1 MIARGLAW
9 LVLEDGTAYR
19 GRGFGAPREAEGEVV
34 FHTGMTGYQEI
45 LTDPSYKGQ
54 IVTMTSP
61 HIGNYG
67 INAADAESAA
77 VHVEGFVVR
86 ELAPKPSNWRSEQ
99 SVEDYLAEAGVP
111 GIEGI
116 DTRDLAKRIREKGA
130 LRGVV
135 LHGDID
141 LAAAVEKAR
150 AIPEMEGRDLVPL
163 VTCSA
168 PYTWEG
174 TPGIEQEDEVWLAP
188 RGAAGGRQALEDPGR
203 LEDQQQLDDPQRLDD
218 RQPLDVVVYDFG
230 VKWNILRSLRA
241 RGCNVT
247 VVPATTE
254 PEAVLERRPDGVV
267 MSNGPGDP
275 ATVSCGVD
283 AAKRLLGELPML
295 GICLGNQLIG
305 QAAGGRTFKLKFGHH
320 GANHPVRLLAT
331 GAVEITS
338 QNHGFAVDPDSL
350 KGSGF
355 VTTRVNLND
364 GTLEGLRHEEW
375 PVVAVQYH
383 PEAAP
388 GPHDAAPLFDRF
400 MELMRG
406 APAEV
411 TADA

>member
-1 MIARGLAW
+1 MISQGPAW
-9 LVLEDGTAYR
+9 LILEDGTAYR
-19 GRGFGAPREAEGEVV
+19 GRGFGAAREAAGEVV

-61 HIGNYG
+61 QIGNYG
-67 INAADAESAA
+67 TNAADAESTG

-86 ELAPKPSNWRSEQ
+86 ELAPRPSNWRSQQ
-99 SVEDYLAEAGVP
+99 SVEDYLAQAGVP

-116 DTRDLAKRIREKGA
+116 DTRDLTRRLREKGA

-135 LHGDID
+135 VHGEVD
-141 LAAAVEKAR
+141 LAAAVEKAKQL
-150 AIPEMEGRDLVPL
+150 PMMEGRDLVPS
-163 VTCSA
+163 VTCDE
-168 PYTWEG
+168 PYEWKG
-174 TPGIEQEDEVWLAP
+174 TPGVEQDDDTWLAE
-188 RGAAGGRQALEDPGR
+188 QAPAT
-203 LEDQQQLDDPQRLDD
+203 D
-218 RQPLDVVVYDFG
+218 REALDVVVYDFG
-230 VKWNILRSLRA
+230 AKWNILRSLRA
-241 RGCNVT
+241 RGCSVT
-247 VVPATTE
+247 VVPATTP
-254 PEAVLERRPDGVV
+254 PEEVLERQPDGVV

-275 ATVSCGVD
+275 ATVDYGV
-283 AAKRLLGELPML
+283 AASKHLLGKLPML
-295 GICLGNQLIG
+295 GICLGHQLIG
-305 QAAGGRTFKLKFGHH
+305 QAAGGSTFKLKFGHH

-375 PVVAVQYH
+375 PVLAVQYH

-400 MELMRG
+400 IEIMHG
-406 APAEV
+406 APPEV
-411 TADA
+411 AADA